1 MKIDRQDYKRVKR
14 TLSSIRW
21 WFLLFA
27 GLAFIAVGGAFAY
40 FCANLLSGGTGY
52 VIFYCVF
59 LAVFTGIGLTG
70 VIFALKQLLP
80 YFFDLHALKYGE
92 AGKAVIVSSRTISI
106 SSGRRS
112 TSGYR
117 TYYSLTLRFDEDGEE
132 KNYVTRYYYDE
143 KQFEYLTR
151 QNGVDIRYL
160 NGRAVVVQEF
170 PEFYTKFKDLP
181 RKLQTLSV
189 ISLVWFFLSLVLI
202 VSGIVFSSLKMNVLT
217 IVFEIAG
224 AASLIGSVIM
234 RAFLPERAEKTKK
247 KKRKYGKK

>member
-14 TLSSIRW
+14 TLISNRW
-21 WFLLFA
+21 NFLLFA
-27 GLAFIAVGGAFAY
+27 GLTFIAVGGAFAY
-40 FCANLLSGGTGY
+40 FCRNLLSVGIGY
-52 VIFYCVF
+52 VVFYCVF
-59 LAVFTGIGLTG
+59 LAVFIGIGLIAVT
-70 VIFALKQLLP
+70 FALNQLLP

-92 AGKAVIVSSRTISI
+92 AGKAVIVSSRSICISR
-106 SSGRRS
+106 GRRS
-112 TSGYR
+112 TSGYKI
-117 TYYSLTLRFDEDGEE
+117 YYSLTLRFEQNGEE

-181 RKLQTLSV
+181 QKLQTLLI
-189 ISLVWFFLSLVLI
+189 ISLVWFFLSLVLM
-202 VSGIVFSSLKMNVLT
+202 VCGIVFSALKMDVLDIVFVLT
-217 IVFEIAG
+217 G
-224 AASLIGSVIM
+224 MASLIGSAIM
-234 RAFLPERAEKTKK
+234 LAFLNEKAEKTKK

>member
-14 TLSSIRW
+14 TLRSIRW

-92 AGKAVIVSSRTISI
+92 TGKAVIVSSRTIII

-112 TSGYR
+112 TSGG

-132 KNYVTRYYYDE
+132 KTYVTRYYYDE

-181 RKLQTLSV
+181 RKLQTLLV

-202 VSGIVFSSLKMNVLT
+202 VCGIVFSALKMNVLV
-217 IVFEIAG
+217 IVFVLAG
-224 AASLIGSVIM
+224 VASLIGSVIM
-234 RAFLPERAEKTKK
+234 RAFLLERAEKTKK

>member
-27 GLAFIAVGGAFAY
+27 GLTFIAVGGAFAY
-40 FCANLLSGGTGY
+40 FCRNLLSGGIGY

-92 AGKAVIVSSRTISI
+92 AGKAVIVSSRTICI
-106 SSGRRS
+106 SRGRS
-112 TSGYR
+112 TSGYKIF
-117 TYYSLTLRFDEDGEE
+117 YSLTLRFDEDGEE

-170 PEFYTKFKDLP
+170 PEFYTMFKDLP

-189 ISLVWFFLSLVLI
+189 ISLVWFFLSLILI

-217 IVFEIAG
+217 IVFEVAG

-234 RAFLPERAEKTKK
+234 RAFLLERAEKTKK